1 MLMPEKTDYRNRLL
15 NYQAEELDIFS
26 KQVVTLSGGALGLS
40 VVFVRQIAGTDP
52 SLTWLLGAAW
62 VLWIASITCV
72 LVSHYYSARAMENAV
87 KQLDAKEEV
96 TGGKFDT
103 STRWLNTG
111 ALWCFVVAAA
121 LAAVFVLV
129 NLGE

>member
-1 MLMPEKTDYRNRLL
+1 MMPEKTDYRDRLL

-26 KQVVTLSGGALGLS
+26 KQLVTLSGGALGLS
-40 VVFVRQIAGTDP
+40 VVFVRQIAGNDP
-52 SLTWLLGAAW
+52 SVMWVLGAAW

-72 LVSHYYSARAMENAV
+72 LMSHYCAAKAMENAIR
-87 KQLDAKEEV
+87 QLDDEEEV

-103 STRWLNTG
+103 RTRRLNSG
-111 ALWCFVVAAA
+111 ALWCFLVAAA

-129 NLGE
+129 NVGE